1 MSLRR
6 FSVRAHAGL
15 DWTGWCVLCALGL
28 IGLGAILHPPLAA
41 AQDDD
46 LLEGDAEGE
55 AGESAEGAATAGD
68 ESEAPAEEA
77 GADTEASGGEP
88 EPANDVV
95 ARAFFGG
102 GLGMRSIRR
111 PVSGGVQRS
120 GTLFFPAADV
130 GIAVRVFPHGAFT
143 LDVLA
148 RYTTSLGLVLK
159 EPVLFAL
166 NNEVDVRSEHAEI
179 SVAPGWR
186 LGSATT
192 SSRVTIPIGAMFR
205 NFWPSDH
212 HLQTPRYTLIGP
224 HARIELQVVLG
235 SLARFRAG
243 PEAQLYGI
251 IGSDLTDLGGVSS
264 PSFALGAEASLE
276 FRLSTTFV
284 LEVEYRQSN
293 AFASSTIGPSFLDVE
308 RFATVRLAG
317 EM

>member
-6 FSVRAHAGL
+6 FSVA
-15 DWTGWCVLCALGL
+15 LCAFGL
-28 IGLGAILHPPLAA
+28 IGLSALSRPQLAA

-46 LLEGDAEGE
+46 SLEEEPGAQESTEANATAGESETPAEAAAGDAE
-55 AGESAEGAATAGD
+55 ATA
-68 ESEAPAEEA
+68 A
-77 GADTEASGGEP
+77 
-88 EPANDVV
+88 EPADDVV

-102 GLGMRSIRR
+102 GLGTRSIRR
-111 PVSGGVQRS
+111 PVTGGVQRT
-120 GTLFFPAADV
+120 GTFFFPAADV
-130 GIAVRVFPHGAFT
+130 GIAVRVFPHEAFT

-148 RYTTSLGLVLK
+148 RYATSLGLVVK

-166 NNEVDVRSEHAEI
+166 SNEVDVRSEHAEI

-192 SSRVTIPIGAMFR
+192 SPRVTIPIGAMFR

-224 HARIELQVVLG
+224 HARIELQAILG
-235 SLARFRAG
+235 SSVRLRAG

-251 IGSDLTDLGGVSS
+251 IGSDLTDQGGVSS
-264 PSFALGAEASLE
+264 PSFAVGAEASLE
-276 FRLSTTFV
+276 FRLSSTFV
-284 LEVEYRQSN
+284 LDVEYRQSN
-293 AFASSTIGPSFLDVE
+293 AFASSTIGPSFLDAE